1 MKKILVLEDR
11 EEFLSN
17 IERWLDLNFPSLD
30 SYEVNWVTDITTVP
44 SQQVGSYD
52 IIIFTGTVGG
62 VDLYQTLHLTKSWKN
77 RLFIYQDERVSTRQL
92 LLKLKR
98 AGIQTMKMVIYG

>member
-11 EEFLSN
+11 EKFLSN
-17 IERWLDLNFPSLD
+17 IEMWLDLNFPSLD
-30 SYEVNWVTDITTVP
+30 SYEINWVTNLANIS
-44 SQQVGSYD
+44 SQQIGLYD

-62 VDLYQTLHLTKSWKN
+62 VDLYHTFNITKNWKN
-77 RLFIYQDERVSTRQL
+77 RLFIYQDEGVSTRQL